1 MVNIPSVGDVLA
13 AIFAPGHQAAS
24 GELTI
29 GPAGPAGAEVTLG
42 TPGAEPEL
50 EISL

>member
-1 MVNIPSVGDVLA
+1 VNIPAPGDVLA

-29 GPAGPAGAEVTLG
+29 GPAGPAGVTLG
-42 TPGAEPEL
+42 APGAEPEL

>member
-1 MVNIPSVGDVLA
+1 MSIPTVGDVLA
-13 AIFAPGHQAAS
+13 AIFAPGHQASS
-24 GELTI
+24 GELVI

-42 TPGAEPEL
+42 APGAEPEL

>member
-1 MVNIPSVGDVLA
+1 MSIPTVGDVLA
-13 AIFAPGHQAAS
+13 AIFAPGPEAAS

-29 GPAGPAGAEVTLG
+29 GPAGPAGAEVALG
-42 TPGAEPEL
+42 TPGAEPEV